1 MDDKERDARIDADL
15 AFLEELEAF
24 EAGELDDEP
33 LDLDAE
39 DAPDPADEPRG
50 DIAARLRDPDLKF
63 GSLRFISGL
72 TRSES
77 GVVRETWPTL
87 PVERRRRLVRAM
99 ADLAELSVELD
110 FARALRIA
118 MRDTD
123 AEVRVHAIEALWEN
137 ESPDYLVALLESL
150 HQDESAQVR
159 QAAAKA
165 LSPFAVRAATG
176 DVAEPLSTRLHDDL
190 LRTAQDM
197 REPIEVRRPAIES
210 LGPFNDE
217 PVASLIT
224 ELYDRGDVLD
234 RVSALFAMGR
244 SYNAR
249 WIDTLMGEIEAEESE
264 VRFEA
269 VRALGE
275 LGQGEAVPE
284 LIGRLEDEDR
294 AVRIAAVIALG
305 QIGSRSATN
314 ALREHRADDDDEEW
328 TDAIDAALAEAAYGD
343 QPLLPL

>member
-15 AFLEELEAF
+15 AFLEELEAL
-24 EAGELDDEP
+24 EAGDLDDEP

-39 DAPDPADEPRG
+39 AALESADEPRG
-50 DIAARLRDPDLKF
+50 DIVARLRDPGLKF

-72 TRSES
+72 TRGES
-77 GVVRETWPTL
+77 GVVQETWPTL

-99 ADLAELSVELD
+99 ADLAELTVELD
-110 FARALRIA
+110 FARVLRIA

-123 AEVRVHAIEALWEN
+123 AEVRARAIEALWEH
-137 ESPDYLVALLESL
+137 ESPDYLAALLDVL
-150 HQDESAQVR
+150 HRDDSAEVR

-165 LSPFAVRAATG
+165 LGPFAVRAVLGSLT
-176 DVAEPLSTRLHDDL
+176 EPLTVRLHDDL
-190 LRTAQDM
+190 LETAREM

-217 PVASLIT
+217 PVAALIT
-224 ELYDRGDVLD
+224 ELYDRGDLED

-244 SYNAR
+244 SYNVR
-249 WIDTLMGEIEAEESE
+249 WLNMLLDEVQAEENE

-269 VRALGE
+269 TRALGE
-275 LGQGEAVPE
+275 LGQAEAVPE

-314 ALREHRADDDDEEW
+314 ALREHRADEDDEEW
-328 TDAIDAALAEAAYGD
+328 TDAIDAALAEAAYSD
-343 QPLLPL
+343 QPLFPL

>member
-1 MDDKERDARIDADL
+1 MGDLEDA
-15 AFLEELEAF
+15 
-24 EAGELDDEP
+24 P
-33 LDLDAE
+33 LDLEADAAGE
-39 DAPDPADEPRG
+39 PVDEPRG

-63 GSLRFISGL
+63 GSLRFLSGL
-72 TRSES
+72 TRGES

-110 FARALRIA
+110 FGRVLRIA
-118 MRDTD
+118 MRDRD
-123 AEVRVHAIEALWEN
+123 AEVRVRAIEALWEY
-137 ESPDYLVALLESL
+137 ELTDFLVALLDLL
-150 HQDESAQVR
+150 HTDPSAQVR

-165 LSPFAVRAATG
+165 LAPFAVRAVTG
-176 DVAEPLSTRLHDDL
+176 DVAEPLATQLHDDL
-190 LRTAQDM
+190 VATAQDPH
-197 REPIEVRRPAIES
+197 EPIEIRRPAVES

-217 PVASLIT
+217 AVAALIV
-224 ELYDRGDVLD
+224 ELYDRGDVED
-234 RVSALFAMGR
+234 RASALYAMGR

-249 WIDTLMGEIEAEESE
+249 WLLTIMDEVQAEESE

-269 VRALGE
+269 ARALGE
-275 LGQGEAVPE
+275 LGVAEAVPE

-294 AVRIAAVIALG
+294 AVRIAAIISLG

-314 ALREHRADDDDEEW
+314 ALREHRADQEDEEW

-343 QPLLPL
+343 QPLFPL